1 MLTKQILSAFAI
13 ALTLIAFLP
22 YIYSILRGMT
32 RPHIFSWVIWGSTT
46 FIVFLAQ
53 LADGA
58 GVGAWPIGVSGII
71 TIYIAML
78 AYSRKA
84 DASIKVVDWVFFT
97 LAMASLP
104 VWFVTSD
111 PVWAVIIL
119 TFVDVLGFGPTI
131 RKAHA
136 KPYEEQLALFVIM
149 TLRNVVVITALENYS
164 ITTVLFPAA
173 LASASTLVAILII
186 YRRRMLP
193 QQAG

>member
-1 MLTKQILSAFAI
+1 VLTKQILSAFAI